1 MWDVAEVTLWW
12 MFCKRLMK
20 SVVSSWMTI
29 LTLVLENVWAEGYTS
44 LKNSQKTRIS
54 CPIKVLWFDTEKLR
68 GGVY

>member
-1 MWDVAEVTLWW
+1 
-12 MFCKRLMK
+12 
-20 SVVSSWMTI
+20 MTI